1 MIRMKTTLRSIKYWR
16 IKKFLIF
23 LCCMGISLSG
33 IILIN
38 NDSLNTGILISGI
51 VLYDAVTN
59 SRLLFRKLYYEVFIE
74 DLGSIIYIRKDKK
87 EFFIPKNK
95 ITDVYVKEIHYG
107 GRWLEVI
114 GYQLI
119 VMADQKYTFESL
131 FGEQESQQKKAEM
144 ERLAQTIQGF

>member
-1 MIRMKTTLRSIKYWR
+1 MKITLRSIKYWR

-38 NDSLNTGILISGI
+38 NNSLNTGIIILGI
-51 VLYDAVTN
+51 ILYDAVTN
-59 SRLLFRKLYYEVFIE
+59 SLLFRKLYYEVYIE
-74 DLGSIIYIRKDKK
+74 DLGSIIYIKKDKK
-87 EFFIPKNK
+87 EFFISKNK
-95 ITDVYVKEIHYG
+95 IKDVYVKEIHYG
-107 GRWLEVI
+107 GRWLDVI

-131 FGEQESQQKKAEM
+131 SWEQENQQKKAEM
-144 ERLAQTIQGF
+144 ERLAQALQSLI

>member
-1 MIRMKTTLRSIKYWR
+1 MKITLRSIKYWR

-38 NDSLNTGILISGI
+38 NNSLNTGIIILGI
-51 VLYDAVTN
+51 ILYDAVTN
-59 SRLLFRKLYYEVFIE
+59 SLLFRKLYYEVYIE
-74 DLGSIIYIRKDKK
+74 DLGSIIYIKKDKK
-87 EFFIPKNK
+87 EFFISKNK
-95 ITDVYVKEIHYG
+95 IKDVYVKEIHYG
-107 GRWLEVI
+107 GRWLDVI

-131 FGEQESQQKKAEM
+131 FWEQESQQKKAEM